1 MIFLLKMDQCMV
13 LTFLFYPSKPGIIII
28 VNDTDYDVLEGENT
42 VLNDND
48 NIVFVSTL
56 HGG

>member
-1 MIFLLKMDQCMV
+1 MA

>member
-1 MIFLLKMDQCMV
+1 MIFLLKMGQCIV
-13 LTFLFYPSKPGIIII
+13 FIYFFNHSKPGIIVI

-48 NIVFVSTL
+48 NVVFVSTL

>member
-1 MIFLLKMDQCMV
+1 MIFLLKMGQCIV
-13 LTFLFYPSKPGIIII
+13 FIYLYNHSKPGIIVI

-48 NIVFVSTL
+48 NVVFVSTL

>member
-1 MIFLLKMDQCMV
+1 MIFLLKMGQCIV
-13 LTFLFYPSKPGIIII
+13 FIYLFNHSKPGIIVI

-48 NIVFVSTL
+48 NVVFVSTL